1 MRGGKCT
8 ATCIQK
14 TTPTK
19 ICMYMKNLFITYSEG
34 LIPPR
39 LTSTSPSETMDSV
52 TFSSSSPIKQTPS
65 LH

>member
-1 MRGGKCT
+1 MTTG
-8 ATCIQK
+8 IHK
-14 TTPTK
+14 TSPTK
-19 ICMYMKNLFITYSEG
+19 VYIYTMYMKNLLITYSEG
-34 LIPPR
+34 LMPPR